1 MRTGNPAVSSRTG
14 GTLSLVLHTHLPYVE
29 GFDRWPFGEE
39 WLFEAVA
46 SCYLPLL
53 DVLGDGAPL
62 TLSLTPVLADQ
73 LAAPGVGE
81 RFTAFVEDVRRETHR
96 RDLAA
101 LGAELGPALEHSLA
115 QYEAALAR
123 LRALDGDL
131 LGALAPHVSWTS
143 AATHP
148 VLPLLA
154 TAAGV
159 RLQLRAGI
167 ESHRD
172 RFGQDWRGGL
182 WLPEC
187 AHAPWLDALLEEA
200 GVHATVVELPGEHA
214 RPLRSAAGPL
224 LAPLDR
230 EVVDLVWGAEG
241 YPSLPA
247 QRAYGRRTPHDHRP
261 WANDGTPYDPQRA
274 REEAE
279 DAARDFV
286 TRVRE
291 RVAGGGL
298 CVCAV
303 DTELLGHWWHEG
315 PWWLAAVLEEAP
327 AQGLELAPLDDA
339 LARHPAVPAPRDL
352 PATSWGAGRDLR
364 TWSGPQVAEL
374 AFRARDAELR
384 VVAAGRAA
392 DLRAVRELLALQSS
406 DWAFLVTNDL
416 AAEYG
421 HRRSRGHREALD
433 AALAAP
439 GTLAPAVRS
448 LAPHA
453 RVDPLLEP

>member
-1 MRTGNPAVSSRTG
+1 VSG

-39 WLFEAVA
+39 WLFEAMA

-53 DVLGDGAPL
+53 AVLDGGAPL
-62 TLSLTPVLADQ
+62 TVSLTPVLADQ
-73 LAAPGVGE
+73 LGAPGVPE
-81 RFTAFVEDVRRETHR
+81 RFAAFVEDVRRETHR

-101 LGAELGPALEHSLA
+101 LDAELGPPLEHSLA

-123 LRALDGDL
+123 LRALGGDL

-143 AATHP
+143 AATHA

-154 TAAGV
+154 TRAGV

-172 RFGQDWRGGL
+172 RFGQEWAGGL

-200 GVHATVVELPGEHA
+200 GVHATVVDLTDVLGRDEHL

-224 LAPLDR
+224 LVPLDR
-230 EVVDLVWGAEG
+230 ATVELVWGARG
-241 YPSLPA
+241 YPSA
-247 QRAYGRRTPHDHRP
+247 AAYRSYGARTAHDHRP
-261 WANDGTPYDPQRA
+261 WANDGAPYDPARA
-274 REEAE
+274 REAVHA
-279 DAARDFV
+279 DARDFAA
-286 TRVRE
+286 RVRE

-298 CVCAV
+298 AVCAV
-303 DTELLGHWWHEG
+303 DTELFGHWWHEG
-315 PWWLAAVLEEAP
+315 PWWLRAVLEEAP

-339 LARHPAVPAPRDL
+339 LRRHAAVPAPQEL
-352 PATSWGAGRDLR
+352 PVTSWGSPRDLT

-374 AFRARDAELR
+374 AWRARDAELR
-384 VVAAGRAA
+384 VVAAGRDA

-406 DWAFLVTNDL
+406 DWAFLVTHDL

-421 HRRSRGHREALD
+421 HRRSRAHRAGLD
-433 AALAAP
+433 EALAAP
-439 GTLAPAVRS
+439 GTLPPEVRA
-448 LAPHA
+448 LAPRA
-453 RVDPLLEP
+453 SADPLLEP